1 MQRKNYFV
9 LFVDRIGIAACIHVK
24 LCIFKDM
31 AGFSLMSV
39 KRVWLELGFCA
50 LCWNS
55 THQFITRLQT
65 RSTWDLKL
73 GWGGGCCSSY
83 CHVTLCCT
91 VPSSTRRCTMAKHR
105 VGWWIWLRKIHYE
118 SLTPAGTSVI
128 SLLMKFHFVHVSEC
142 KTWNFIMWWMFC
154 PTFPLGPRTSDFGL
168 YPGPYTPK
176 NDFPEWPWTRPNQV
190 ISFSLIAHCLFFFLS
205 HPSRPVIIWCLTS
218 GISRMSFHCLYYEFY
233 CICSVDVHVK
243 LVCHAH
249 WLIWAH
255 ARSLDRLFS
264 CQCKGICCDR
274 VEQTLPGYF
283 DTDRELMGVSLYQCV
298 SWRPV

>member
-65 RSTWDLKL
+65 RSVWDLKL
-73 GWGGGCCSSY
+73 GWGGGWCSSY

-105 VGWWIWLRKIHYE
+105 VWWWIWLCKIHYE

-128 SLLMKFHFVHVSEC
+128 SLLMKFHFVRVSEF

-154 PTFPLGPRTSDFGL
+154 LTFPLGPRTSDFGL
-168 YPGPYTPK
+168 YAGPYTPK
-176 NDFPEWPWTRPNQV
+176 N
-190 ISFSLIAHCLFFFLS
+190 AFLS
-205 HPSRPVIIWCLTS
+205 DPEQDQIKWLASHWLLTVCFF
-218 GISRMSFHCLYYEFY
+218 SFHTL
-233 CICSVDVHVK
+233 
-243 LVCHAH
+243 
-249 WLIWAH
+249 LIWWSYDASRREFPGCPFIVFITNFI
-255 ARSLDRLFS
+255 ASAALTCMLNLFVMHIDWS
-264 CQCKGICCDR
+264 
-274 VEQTLPGYF
+274 
-283 DTDRELMGVSLYQCV
+283 ELMLVH
-298 SWRPV
+298 